1 MLWFIYDWQGFHH
14 LVICAKQI
22 SPPTPINLHKWAW
35 AAHHKKDNLFVELT
49 LKNLNKNVDIVSSK
63 GIFWKKLEENPDLV
77 VYAFRGYECA
87 RDLMNDPPSRS

>member
-1 MLWFIYDWQGFHH
+1 
-14 LVICAKQI
+14 
-22 SPPTPINLHKWAW
+22 
-35 AAHHKKDNLFVELT
+35 VELT